1 MIHKGME
8 TEFWTFSLGNEAVA
22 SSSFG
27 LMSSLEALA
36 VNN

>member
-1 MIHKGME
+1 MIRKGME
-8 TEFWTFSLGNEAVA
+8 TEFWTFSLGNEAA
-22 SSSFG
+22 ASSFG